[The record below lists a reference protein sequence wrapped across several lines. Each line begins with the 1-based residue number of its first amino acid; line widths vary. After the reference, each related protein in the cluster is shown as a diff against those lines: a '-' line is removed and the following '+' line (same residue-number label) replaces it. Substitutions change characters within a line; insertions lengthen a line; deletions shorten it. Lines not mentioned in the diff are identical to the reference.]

1 MGTVNSA
8 GSRPDIVVGLVGAVG
23 TDLGATFEDIKQ
35 VMLQFGYECH
45 QVRLSALISA
55 SPLSGLATRKQ
66 KSSAEDKRIGELM
79 DAGNRVRSRTDD
91 GAAVAL
97 LAVREI
103 YAHRLECQAQ
113 DRPSA
118 VCYVL
123 NSLKHKR
130 EIEQLR
136 AIYNRSFFAVSV
148 YSTQAVRLSALRQ
161 AISRDR
167 RLPLNSKDVEERAQ
181 ILIDRDQNEPDNEL
195 GQNVRDAFYQ
205 ADTFVESGTEQRWQ
219 LERFIRLLFGDP
231 TITPTLEE
239 HAMFHARAAALRS
252 ADLSR
257 QVGASI
263 VSAEGQIISVGC
275 NEVPRAGGGHFWPH
289 LHQPSE
295 DDRDFRLGRDPNA
308 RMIRQM
314 LIEVVQSLKKRKW
327 FNRAIMGTS
336 DIPSLVERLF
346 ATSAIASLKEL
357 RAGNLIEFGR
367 IVHAEMSAIVDA
379 ARRGVPIQ
387 GTSLVCTT
395 FPCHMCARHI
405 IGSGIGKVVYI
416 EPYPKSLTAELYPES
431 VSIEATDVDRDPSDT
446 RRVIFSSFIGVS
458 PNKFAELFSY
468 RKGKDSEGFA
478 IKWKPTASAKPRI
491 FEPELTVSELE
502 AITIGRLTVMERKSQ
517 KRKSKSSSKQKKRLS
532 SRKLTRMTPKQTRSV
547 AATRR

>member
-1 MGTVNSA
+1 MGTVSSA
-8 GSRPDIVVGLVGAVG
+8 GSRPDIVVGLIGAVG

-35 VMLQFGYECH
+35 VLLPFGYECH
-45 QVRLSALISA
+45 HVRLSTLIS
-55 SPLSGLATRKQ
+55 SSRLSGLKAHKG
-66 KSSAEDKRIGELM
+66 KVPEDRRITELM
-79 DAGNRVRSRTDD
+79 DAGNRVRAKADD
-91 GAAVAL
+91 GAAVAF

-113 DRPSA
+113 DRPA
-118 VCYVL
+118 PVCYVL

-130 EIEQLR
+130 EVEHLR

-148 YSTQAVRLSALRQ
+148 YSTQAVRLNALRQ

-167 RLPLNSKDVEERAQ
+167 RLPLNSKDVEDRAQ
-181 ILIDRDQNEPDNEL
+181 ALVDRDQNEPDNEL
-195 GQNVRDAFYQ
+195 GQNVRDAFFQ
-205 ADTFVESGTEQRWQ
+205 ADAFVESGADQRWQ
-219 LERFIRLLFGDP
+219 LERFIHLLFGDP

-239 HAMFHARAAALRS
+239 YAMFHARAASLRS

-263 VSAEGQIISVGC
+263 VSAEGQVISVGC

-289 LHQPSE
+289 LHELSE

-314 LIEVVQSLKKRKW
+314 LIEVVQTLKKRKW
-327 FNRAIMGTS
+327 FNRSIMAAN
-336 DIPSLVERLF
+336 DVPSLVERLF
-346 ATSAIASLKEL
+346 SSNTAVSLKEL

-367 IVHAEMSAIVDA
+367 IVHAEMSAIIDA
-379 ARRGVPIQ
+379 ARRGVAVQ

-416 EPYPKSLTAELYPES
+416 EPYPKSLTAELYAES
-431 VSIEATDVDRDPSDT
+431 VSIEATELDQDPPSK
-446 RRVIFSSFIGVS
+446 RRVVFSSFIGVS
-458 PNKFAELFSY
+458 PNKFSELFSY

-478 IKWKPTASAKPRI
+478 IRWKPTGSAKPRI
-491 FEPELTVSELE
+491 YEPEPTVAELE
-502 AITIGRLTVMERKSQ
+502 AITIGRLTVLERKRQRRVSLRPKTQ
-517 KRKSKSSSKQKKRLS
+517 RNRSP
-532 SRKLTRMTPKQTRSV
+532 SRKLTNATRNRTRNTP
-547 AATRR
+547 ATRR

>member
-1 MGTVNSA
+1 MRIN
-8 GSRPDIVVGLVGAVG
+8 
-23 TDLGATFEDIKQ
+23 
-35 VMLQFGYECH
+35 
-45 QVRLSALISA
+45 AL
-55 SPLSGLATRKQ
+55 
-66 KSSAEDKRIGELM
+66 
-79 DAGNRVRSRTDD
+79 
-91 GAAVAL
+91 
-97 LAVREI
+97 
-103 YAHRLECQAQ
+103 C
-113 DRPSA
+113 
-118 VCYVL
+118 
-123 NSLKHKR
+123 
-130 EIEQLR
+130 
-136 AIYNRSFFAVSV
+136 
-148 YSTQAVRLSALRQ
+148 Q

-167 RLPLNSKDVEERAQ
+167 RLPLNSKEVDQRALSLVE
-181 ILIDRDQNEPDNEL
+181 RDQNEPDNEL

-205 ADTFVESGTEQRWQ
+205 ADAFVESGSDQRWQ

-239 HAMFHARAAALRS
+239 HAMFHARAASLRS

-263 VSAEGQIISVGC
+263 VTTDGQVICVGC

-289 LHQPSE
+289 LHESSE

-314 LIEVVQSLKKRKW
+314 LIEVVQTLKKRKW
-327 FNRAIMGTS
+327 LNRAIMTAT

-346 ATSAIASLKEL
+346 SSNAAVSLKEL

-379 ARRGVPIQ
+379 ARRGVAVQ
-387 GTSLVCTT
+387 GATLVCTT

-431 VSIEATDVDRDPSDT
+431 VSIEATDLERDPPNA
-446 RRVIFSSFIGVS
+446 RRVVFSSFIGVS
-458 PNKFAELFSY
+458 PNRFPELFSY

-478 IKWKPTASAKPRI
+478 IKWKPSASAKPRV
-491 FEPELTVSELE
+491 FEPELTISELE
-502 AITIGRLTVMERKSQ
+502 AITIGRLTVLERRSA
-517 KRKSKSSSKQKKRLS
+517 KRVPTRSTTRKKRS
-532 SRKLTRMTPKQTRSV
+532 TSRKLTSATRKQTRSA

>member
-1 MGTVNSA
+1 MGTVVSA
-8 GSRPDIVVGLVGAVG
+8 GNRPDIVVGLIGAVG
-23 TDLGATFEDIKQ
+23 TDLSATFEDIKQ
-35 VMLQFGYECH
+35 LMLQFGYECH
-45 QVRLSALISA
+45 NVRLSALISA
-55 SPLSGLATRKQ
+55 SPLAGLSARKQ
-66 KSSAEDKRIGELM
+66 KFSEDRRIVELM
-79 DAGNRVRSRTDD
+79 DAGTRIRARAED

-113 DRPSA
+113 DKPSA

-130 EIEQLR
+130 EVEQLR
-136 AIYNRSFFAVSV
+136 AIYNRSFLAISV
-148 YSTQAVRLSALRQ
+148 YSTQAMRLNALRQ

-167 RLPLNSKDVEERAQ
+167 RLPLNSKEVDQRALS
-181 ILIDRDQNEPDNEL
+181 LIERDQNEPDNEL

-205 ADTFVESGTEQRWQ
+205 ADAFVESGSDQRWQ

-263 VSAEGQIISVGC
+263 VTADGQVICVGC

-289 LHQPSE
+289 LHESSE

-314 LIEVVQSLKKRKW
+314 LIEVVQTLKKRKW
-327 FNRAIMGTS
+327 FNRTIMTAT

-346 ATSAIASLKEL
+346 SSNAAVSLKEL

-379 ARRGVPIQ
+379 ARRGVAVQ
-387 GTSLVCTT
+387 GATLVCTT

-431 VSIEATDVDRDPSDT
+431 VSIEATDLERDPPNA
-446 RRVIFSSFIGVS
+446 RRVVFSSFIGVS
-458 PNKFAELFSY
+458 PIKFPELFSY

-478 IKWKPTASAKPRI
+478 IKWKPSASAKPRV
-491 FEPELTVSELE
+491 FEPELTIFELE
-502 AITIGRLTVMERKSQ
+502 AITIGRLTVLERRSA
-517 KRKSKSSSKQKKRLS
+517 KRAPIRSTTMKKRS
-532 SRKLTRMTPKQTRSV
+532 TSRKLTSATRKQTRSA